1 MIKFKFKI
9 IKLILYTETIKFS
22 SLVSSILGPIGI
34 NLNLFY
40 QQYNNYIKFKKDIFL
55 PIYVIIY
62 KDKSFKLN
70 FNTVSTSFF
79 FLTKLKNKLSKTNN
93 KKYLIKKFSY
103 LKQIKLFPNT
113 NIKIYKT
120 VNSTL
125 NSFYNL
131 N

>member
-34 NLNLFY
+34 NINLFY
-40 QQYNNYIKFKKDIFL
+40 QEYNNYIRFKKGIFL
-55 PIYVIIY
+55 PIYIIIY

-70 FNTVSTSFF
+70 FNIVSTSYF
-79 FLTKLKNKLSKTNN
+79 FLTKLKDKLQKKNN

-113 NIKIYKT
+113 SIKIQKT
-120 VNSTL
+120 INSTL
-125 NSFYNL
+125 NSFYKL